1 MSKYHIPLMP
11 GTIYHVFNRAVGSE
25 KLFLN
30 QENYRYFLV
39 LLNRYI
45 LPVADLLAYAL
56 LPNHFHLLVRLNS
69 REQILSHY
77 HKLKMSDAPITNQV
91 LLAFI
96 MKQFSNWLNAYA
108 KAFNKMYHRK
118 GSLFIDYLKRCEAK
132 TDSDITAF
140 IFYIHKN
147 AVHHG
152 LTSHIGQW
160 SFDSYQAII
169 SDKPTCI
176 NRSFCINWFGG
187 LEAFISFHQQPV
199 QIKK

>member
-11 GTIYHVFNRAVGSE
+11 ATIYHVFNRAVGSE

-39 LLNRYI
+39 LFSRYI
-45 LPVADLLAYAL
+45 LPVADLLAYTL
-56 LPNHFHLLVRLNS
+56 LPNHFHLLIKVNS
-69 REQILSHY
+69 REQILAHY
-77 HKLKMSDAPITNQV
+77 HTLKMSDAPITEQV

-118 GSLFIDYLKRCEAK
+118 GSLFIDYLKRSEAK

-152 LTSHIGQW
+152 LTLHIGKW

-169 SDKPTCI
+169 SNKPTYI

-187 LEAFISFHQQPV
+187 LEAFIRFHQQPV
-199 QIKK
+199 HIKK